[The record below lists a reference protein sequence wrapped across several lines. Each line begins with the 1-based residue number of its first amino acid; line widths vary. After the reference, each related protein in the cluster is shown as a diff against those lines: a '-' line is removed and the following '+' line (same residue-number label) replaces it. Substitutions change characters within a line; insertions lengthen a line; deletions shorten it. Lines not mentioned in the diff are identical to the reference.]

1 MSRLCV
7 IVIATALAL
16 VGSHLKAQEQVV
28 APTVEVKGKFAEI
41 NGIRMYY
48 EIHGQGEPLLL
59 LHGFNHSGSVW
70 QEFIDEFAEK
80 YKVIVPDLRG
90 HGRSTNPTD
99 NFTHKQSAL
108 DVYALLK
115 ELEIDSFRGM
125 GISTGGMTLIH
136 MATQQPERPESI
148 VLIGA
153 TTYFPEQCR
162 KLMRMWSEQ
171 GFPEGEWKRMREI
184 HKNGDEQILSLHK
197 QFVGFEDSYDDMD
210 FTPPYLST
218 IKAKTFIVHGDR
230 DMFFPVSIP
239 VQLYESGR
247 VKP

>member
-1 MSRLCV
+1 
-7 IVIATALAL
+7 
-16 VGSHLKAQEQVV
+16 
-28 APTVEVKGKFAEI
+28 
-41 NGIRMYY
+41 MYY
-48 EIHGQGEPLLL
+48 EVYGEGEPLVL
-59 LHGFNHSGSVW
+59 LHSFNYSGSVW
-70 QEFIDEFAEK
+70 QEFINEFAEK

-99 NFTHKQSAL
+99 KFTHKQSAL

-115 ELEIDSFRGM
+115 ELEIDSFCAMGM
-125 GISTGGMTLIH
+125 STGGMTLIH

-153 TTYFPEQCR
+153 TTYYPEQCR
-162 KLMRMWSEQ
+162 EIMRLVDGQEI
-171 GFPEGEWKRMREI
+171 PKGEWKRKREI

-197 QFVGFEDSYDDMD
+197 QFLSFKDSYDDMN

-218 IKAKTFIVHGDR
+218 IKARTLIVHGDR

-239 VQLYESGR
+239 VQLYESIPNSYLWIVPNGGHVPIYEENHETFAEKTLAFLSGNWEKQNQPR
-247 VKP
+247 